1 LQVRTLPPQD
11 KTLSFDAL
19 TTITLALQQHLQ
31 IMIPIHTLG
40 LALIL
45 LLLRWGPF

>member
-1 LQVRTLPPQD
+1 LPPQD
-11 KTLSFDAL
+11 KTLSFDAF
-19 TTITLALQQHLQ
+19 TIPLALQQHLQ